1 MSTSLFPDV
10 NVWFALAHKV
20 HPHHASASVWAKTIG
35 NVRPV
40 CFCRVTQLGLLRIL
54 TTREAMQGDAMTQ
67 AEAWKAYDL
76 FFRNP
81 NTTYAEEP
89 SGLNRRFRDH
99 TTFDKFSPKH
109 WADGYLAAF
118 AEAGSYSLVSF
129 DKALAKRV
137 PGSVLLRPA
146 TA

>member
-20 HPHHASASVWAKTIG
+20 HPHHGSAFAWAKSIGTI
-35 NVRPV
+35 RPV

-67 AEAWKAYDL
+67 AEAWRVYDL

-81 NTTYAEEP
+81 NTSFAEEP
-89 SGLNRRFRDH
+89 IGMDRRFRDH
-99 TTFDKFSPKH
+99 TTRDEISPKL
-109 WADGYLAAF
+109 WVDGYLAAF
-118 AEAGSYSLVSF
+118 AGAGGYSLVSF

-137 PGSVLLRPA
+137 PSSLLLRPA
-146 TA
+146 TP